1 MSKKRKILDV
11 SETDTHFNLDIRV
24 SIHKSNI
31 SQELIDDLI
40 ASKEALVNGNGNQ
53 IHYVKINQAE
63 NGNDLLAFETDYYF
77 GVE

>member
-11 SETDTHFNLDIRV
+11 SQTDTHFNLDIRV
-24 SIHKSNI
+24 SIHKNNI

-53 IHYVKINQAE
+53 IHFVRINQSE
-63 NGNDLLAFETDYYF
+63 SGEDLLAFDTNYYF